1 MKDMETL
8 GPSDQL
14 GIEKGQRKN
23 TKNLRLV
30 FLSIFF
36 DVFLSSVENYKN
48 MCYLTSQ
55 LDLS

>member
-1 MKDMETL
+1 MEML